1 MLPPAI
7 EVGELPLTAF
17 WSLLETPRAHCSV
30 SAFWIPSWKPPAPP
44 QPARQPCPPSRWSL
58 PSQPQLE
65 PTFCSSCWSWSVLEL
80 LETSVVAVE
89 VAVWSAVDGP
99 LLTSPPAIDTGTF
112 AFTAVWWLLEI
123 PTAACWVVA
132 LWRPAWKPPAPPEPP
147 PPPASAGAG
156 AAARATSATATLS
169 SLALISFSLVVGTAR
184 LARRA
189 YDTWPEK
196 AAQPGRQGGRT
207 MRLGFR
213 KAGSGRTRGKSWNPR
228 MASAVASAAST
239 SGRS

>member
-112 AFTAVWWLLEI
+112 AFTAVWWLLETPRAACSVSAFWTPAWKPPAPPQPATHEESPPTFWSSCWSWSVFELFETSVVAVEVAVWSAVDGPLLTSPPAIETGTFALTAVWSLFAI

-132 LWRPAWKPPAPPEPP
+132 LWRPAWKPPAPPE
-147 PPPASAGAG
+147 
-156 AAARATSATATLS
+156 
-169 SLALISFSLVVGTAR
+169 
-184 LARRA
+184 
-189 YDTWPEK
+189 
-196 AAQPGRQGGRT
+196 
-207 MRLGFR
+207 
-213 KAGSGRTRGKSWNPR
+213 
-228 MASAVASAAST
+228 
-239 SGRS
+239 